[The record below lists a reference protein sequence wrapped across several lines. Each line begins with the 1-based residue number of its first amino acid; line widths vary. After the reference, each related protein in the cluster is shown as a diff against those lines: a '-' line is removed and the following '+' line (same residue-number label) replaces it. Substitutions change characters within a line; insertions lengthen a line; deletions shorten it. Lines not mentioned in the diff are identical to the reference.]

1 MERLLTENLYRH
13 MGEKVKIQGW
23 IHKIRKMGKI
33 AFLIIRDRSGVIQC
47 VLDKKT
53 IDIKGLK
60 LESVVEVIGY

>member
-1 MERLLTENLYRH
+1 
-13 MGEKVKIQGW
+13 
-23 IHKIRKMGKI
+23 MGKI

-47 VLDKKT
+47 VLAKKT